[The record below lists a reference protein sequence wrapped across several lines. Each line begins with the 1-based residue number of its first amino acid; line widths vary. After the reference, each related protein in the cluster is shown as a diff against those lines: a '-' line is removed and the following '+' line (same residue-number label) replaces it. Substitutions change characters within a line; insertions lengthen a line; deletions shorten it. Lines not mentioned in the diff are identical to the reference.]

1 MSNPEVVVV
10 GSCMTDLVS
19 YTSRL
24 PKPGETIHGHRFS
37 IGFGGKGANQCI
49 AARRLGA
56 STAMVAMVGDDSF
69 GQNYLQNF
77 KDNGVDITHVGVTKE
92 AATGVAPIAVD
103 DSGENCIIIVA
114 GANLKMTKK
123 EVEAAESMV
132 KKSSVLVCQ
141 GEITMEATLA
151 ALVMARKHQGKLDI
165 LQYTFFPVVK
175 TRSDLGQIQTIQGHG
190 KNYMDKEWEVTVAEV
205 LTSICIKNV
214 KDAESAAEELL
225 SRGCGSVIITLGGE
239 GALYSTS
246 NGHVHV
252 SAEKVTPVDTTGA
265 GDAFVGALA
274 YFMACYPQL
283 DMVEM
288 IRRSCKVATVSV
300 QAPGTQSSYP
310 ARDKL
315 PKEIFV

>member
-1 MSNPEVVVV
+1 MANPQVVVV

-19 YTSRL
+19 YTTRL

-49 AARRLGA
+49 AATRLGA

-77 KDNGVDITHVGVTKE
+77 RDNGVDISHVGVTKE

-123 EVEAAESMV
+123 EVEKAEGMIKS
-132 KKSSVLVCQ
+132 SSVLVCQ

-151 ALVMARKHQGKLDI
+151 ALLMARKHN
-165 LQYTFFPVVK
+165 VK
-175 TRSDLGQIQTIQGHG
+175 TLMNAAPADASLDPSIIQNSDVFCVNET
-190 KNYMDKEWEVTVAEV
+190 EAEV

-214 KDAESAAEELL
+214 KDAERAAEELL

-246 NGHVHV
+246 QGHMHV

-274 YFMACYPQL
+274 YYMASHSQL

-288 IRRSCKVATVSV
+288 IQRSCKVATVSV

-315 PKEIFV
+315 PNEIFA